1 MTTNYNNKS
10 DERNK
15 TSILRSRIGRLI
27 TAELLIIIYIT
38 FANQSLSIKYESCLV
53 PTRRVT
59 KVLCTDNAVVV
70 ITSILLYYYA
80 DNSKCTTDETEKA
93 IMMIQ
98 SELYNRHEYLYKIRY
113 IRTSTFV
120 VNYIQQVP

>member
-1 MTTNYNNKS
+1 MTTNYNKS

-15 TSILRSRIGRLI
+15 TSVLRSRIGLI

-93 IMMIQ
+93 IMMI
-98 SELYNRHEYLYKIRY
+98 
-113 IRTSTFV
+113 
-120 VNYIQQVP
+120 